1 MLIVKSK
8 DIIAGN
14 VNVIKKTSSTKYIIG
29 PTTQIIINI
38 NMFYLKHD
46 DVDINKKVMKLC

>member
-1 MLIVKSK
+1 MLLVKSK